1 MLQAYGM
8 IQRIQS
14 LYLLLA
20 VLLSAGY
27 FFFPFSIKIFEE
39 PEGDAIYRLLL
50 HGVKH
55 PDGSVRTQYLLLA
68 LCSLLILTLLVTL
81 FLYKN
86 RPLQIR
92 LCWFSILICLAII
105 TADYFLSDAMGNH
118 QGKAKAAYM
127 LASYVPLVQ
136 LLLIRLAVRGIKK
149 DEEFVRSA
157 DRIR

>member
-1 MLQAYGM
+1 M

-14 LYLLLA
+14 LYLLLS
-20 VLLSAGY
+20 VLFSAGY
-27 FFFPFSIKIFEE
+27 FFFPFSIKIFKQ

-50 HGVKH
+50 HGIEY
-55 PDGSVRTQYLLLA
+55 PDGSVKTQYLLAA
-68 LCSLLILTLLVTL
+68 LCTILTLFLLVTL

-105 TADYFLSDAMGNH
+105 TAEYFLSDAMGNH
-118 QGKAKAAYM
+118 QGKANAVYM
-127 LASYVPLVQ
+127 HASYVPLVQ

-149 DEEFVRSA
+149 DQELVRSA